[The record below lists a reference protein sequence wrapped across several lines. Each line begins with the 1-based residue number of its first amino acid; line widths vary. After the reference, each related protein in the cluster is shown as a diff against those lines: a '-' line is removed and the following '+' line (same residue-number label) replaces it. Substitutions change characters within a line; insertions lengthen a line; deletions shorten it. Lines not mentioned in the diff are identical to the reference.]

1 MAGKEASPKDQGA
14 TDKGLEAWQ
23 KWNKMTL
30 TAEGVAIVGGLVFG
44 VPWLVGLA
52 ATGAVIDGA
61 QIVTINEVQKRRQK
75 KKEVEMRQNEE
86 YALAA

>member
-1 MAGKEASPKDQGA
+1 MAGKEALQDKKD
-14 TDKGLEAWQ
+14 TKDKGLETWQ

-30 TAEGVAIVGGLVFG
+30 TAEGVAIAGGLVFG
-44 VPWLVGLA
+44 VPWLVALG
-52 ATGAVIDGA
+52 ATGAVIDGV
-61 QIVTINEVQKRRQK
+61 QIVAINEVQKNRKK